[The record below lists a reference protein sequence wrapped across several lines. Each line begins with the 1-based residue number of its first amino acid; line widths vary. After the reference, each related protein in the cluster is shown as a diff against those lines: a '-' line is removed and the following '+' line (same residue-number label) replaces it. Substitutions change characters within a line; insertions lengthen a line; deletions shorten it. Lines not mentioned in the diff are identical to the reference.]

1 MYIVALIVIGV
12 IAGVVER
19 AINVTNV
26 TLFVIISGVF
36 QALITIF
43 VTPFIAAA
51 ITVIYIDLRVR
62 KEALDIELLA
72 SRFGGPGST
81 VPELT
86 ATSPSVVGEAMG
98 LPGEPPPTSPIG

>member
-1 MYIVALIVIGV
+1 MYVVALIVIGL
-12 IAGVVER
+12 IAGGIER
-19 AINVTNV
+19 GINITNV
-26 TLFVIISGVF
+26 TLFVTLSGILQGV
-36 QALITIF
+36 IVIF

-81 VPELT
+81 VPEIT
-86 ATSPSVVGEAMG
+86 TPAAVGQAMG
-98 LPGEPPPTSPIG
+98 LPGSEPPPT